1 MVHKKKSCRAKLGRY
16 PLSIDTKA
24 SLLCYWQRLEQKS
37 DNPLLNEAFIY
48 LSIFLIGH
56 AAWEI

>member
-1 MVHKKKSCRAKLGRY
+1 MVHKKNPVEQNLADTLC
-16 PLSIDTKA
+16 IDTKA

-37 DNPLLNEAFIY
+37 DNLLLKEAFIFF
-48 LSIFLIGH
+48 IFFLIGH